1 MYGGNKKGQMQRS
14 VIDAERLLIQSRRL
28 VQMGNNQPRSFKF
41 YRKNE
46 KEVMKSLGLKP
57 TKNSGSG
64 WIEKEDGQNDYVI
77 CQLKSTDAQSIKVNQ
92 KDIRTLEKN
101 AMIEHK
107 IPMFAIQFLNTGE
120 VWLMIK
126 PEDLPDASEY
136 ILNGSIKENRSEQ
149 LGIDLEAS
157 EDLRTIHHKSI
168 KSSYDSREMF
178 HKQESKKY
186 NKKRSAL

>member
-1 MYGGNKKGQMQRS
+1 MS
-14 VIDAERLLIQSRRL
+14 
-28 VQMGNNQPRSFKF
+28 NNQPRSFKF

-46 KEVMKSLGLKP
+46 EEVMKSLGLKP

-64 WIEKEDGQNDYVI
+64 WIEKEDGQNDYLI

-120 VWLMIK
+120 VWLMLK
-126 PEDLPDASEY
+126 PDDLPDAAEY
-136 ILNGSIKENRSEQ
+136 ILTGSIKENRVEQ

-157 EDLRTIHHKSI
+157 EDLRAISHKSI
-168 KSSYDSREMF
+168 KSSGSSRERF
-178 HKQESKKY
+178 HEQQNKKY

>member
-1 MYGGNKKGQMQRS
+1 MS
-14 VIDAERLLIQSRRL
+14 
-28 VQMGNNQPRSFKF
+28 NNQPRSFKF

-46 KEVMKSLGLKP
+46 EEVMKSLGLKP

-101 AMIEHK
+101 ANIEHK

-120 VWLMIK
+120 VWLMLK

-136 ILNGSIKENRSEQ
+136 ILTGSIKENRLEQ

-157 EDLRTIHHKSI
+157 EDIRTISHKSI
-168 KSSYDSREMF
+168 KSSCSSREMF
-178 HKQESKKY
+178 HERQSKKY

>member
-1 MYGGNKKGQMQRS
+1 
-14 VIDAERLLIQSRRL
+14 
-28 VQMGNNQPRSFKF
+28 MGNNQPRSFKF

-46 KEVMKSLGLKP
+46 EEVMKSLGLKP

-107 IPMFAIQFLNTGE
+107 IPVFAIQFLNTGE
-120 VWLMIK
+120 VLLMVK
-126 PEDLPDASEY
+126 PEDLPDAAEY
-136 ILNGSIKENRSEQ
+136 ILTGSIKENRLEQ

-157 EDLRTIHHKSI
+157 GDLRAVSHKSI
-168 KSSYDSREMF
+168 KSSGDSREMF
-178 HKQESKKY
+178 HKQQSEKY

>member
-1 MYGGNKKGQMQRS
+1 
-14 VIDAERLLIQSRRL
+14 
-28 VQMGNNQPRSFKF
+28 MGNNQPRSFKF

-46 KEVMKSLGLKP
+46 QEVMKSLGLKP

-120 VWLMIK
+120 VWLMLK
-126 PEDLPDASEY
+126 PDDLPDAAEY
-136 ILNGSIKENRSEQ
+136 ILTGSIKENRVEQ

-157 EDLRTIHHKSI
+157 EDLRAISHKSI
-168 KSSYDSREMF
+168 KSSGSSRERF
-178 HKQESKKY
+178 HEQQNKKY
-186 NKKRSAL
+186 KKKRSAL

>member
-1 MYGGNKKGQMQRS
+1 MS
-14 VIDAERLLIQSRRL
+14 
-28 VQMGNNQPRSFKF
+28 NNQPRSFKF

-46 KEVMKSLGLKP
+46 KEVMESLGLKP

-107 IPMFAIQFLNTGE
+107 IPMFAVQFLNTGE
-120 VWLMIK
+120 VWLMLK
-126 PEDLPDASEY
+126 PEDLPDAAEY
-136 ILNGSIKENRSEQ
+136 ILTGSIKENRLEQ

-157 EDLRTIHHKSI
+157 EDLRAISHKSI
-168 KSSYDSREMF
+168 KSSGSSREMF
-178 HKQESKKY
+178 HKQQSKKY

>member
-1 MYGGNKKGQMQRS
+1 MPVS
-14 VIDAERLLIQSRRL
+14 
-28 VQMGNNQPRSFKF
+28 NNQPRSFKF

-46 KEVMKSLGLKP
+46 EEVMKSLGLKP

-101 AMIEHK
+101 ATIEHK

-126 PEDLPDASEY
+126 PDDLPDASEY
-136 ILNGSIKENRSEQ
+136 ILTGLIKENRLEQ
-149 LGIDLEAS
+149 LGINLEAS
-157 EDLRTIHHKSI
+157 EDLRTIHKSI
-168 KSSYDSREMF
+168 KSSCNSRERF
-178 HKQESKKY
+178 HEQQNKKY

>member
-1 MYGGNKKGQMQRS
+1 MN
-14 VIDAERLLIQSRRL
+14 
-28 VQMGNNQPRSFKF
+28 NNQPRSFKF

-46 KEVMKSLGLKP
+46 QEVMKSLGLKP

-120 VWLMIK
+120 VWLMLK

-136 ILNGSIKENRSEQ
+136 ILIGSIKENRLEQ

-157 EDLRTIHHKSI
+157 EDLRAISHKSI
-168 KSSYDSREMF
+168 KSSGSSRERF
-178 HKQESKKY
+178 HEQQSKKY

>member
-1 MYGGNKKGQMQRS
+1 
-14 VIDAERLLIQSRRL
+14 
-28 VQMGNNQPRSFKF
+28 MGNNQPRSFKF

-46 KEVMKSLGLKP
+46 QEVMKSLGLKP

-101 AMIEHK
+101 ATIEHK
-107 IPMFAIQFLNTGE
+107 IPVFAIQFLNTGE

-126 PEDLPDASEY
+126 PDDLPDASEY
-136 ILNGSIKENRSEQ
+136 ILTGSIKENRLEQ

-157 EDLRTIHHKSI
+157 EDIMTISHKSV
-168 KSSYDSREMF
+168 KSSGSSREMF
-178 HKQESKKY
+178 HEQQSKKY

>member
-1 MYGGNKKGQMQRS
+1 MS
-14 VIDAERLLIQSRRL
+14 
-28 VQMGNNQPRSFKF
+28 NNQPRSFKF

-46 KEVMKSLGLKP
+46 EEVMKSLGLKP

-101 AMIEHK
+101 ATIEHK

-120 VWLMIK
+120 VWLMVK
-126 PEDLPDASEY
+126 PEDVK
-136 ILNGSIKENRSEQ
+136 SIGQYLSDGIVPETYD
-149 LGIDLEAS
+149 LGIDLNDA
-157 EDLRTIHHKSI
+157 
-168 KSSYDSREMF
+168 
-178 HKQESKKY
+178 QESVTNQSKTIRSSSSARESFHNRQKSKY
-186 NKKRSAL
+186 NKIRSAK

>member
-1 MYGGNKKGQMQRS
+1 MS
-14 VIDAERLLIQSRRL
+14 
-28 VQMGNNQPRSFKF
+28 NNQPRSFKF

-46 KEVMKSLGLKP
+46 QEVMESLGLKP

-92 KDIRTLEKN
+92 KDIRTLENN
-101 AMIEHK
+101 ALVEHK

-120 VWLMIK
+120 VWLMLK
-126 PEDLPDASEY
+126 PDDLPDAAEY
-136 ILNGSIKENRSEQ
+136 ILTGSIKENRLEQ

-157 EDLRTIHHKSI
+157 EDLGTISHKSI
-168 KSSYDSREMF
+168 KSSGSSREMF
-178 HKQESKKY
+178 HKQQSKKY

>member
-1 MYGGNKKGQMQRS
+1 
-14 VIDAERLLIQSRRL
+14 
-28 VQMGNNQPRSFKF
+28 MGNNQPRSFKF

-46 KEVMKSLGLKP
+46 EEVMKSLGLKP

-120 VWLMIK
+120 VWLMLK
-126 PEDLPDASEY
+126 PEDLPDAAEY
-136 ILNGSIKENRSEQ
+136 ILTGSIKENRVEQ

-157 EDLRTIHHKSI
+157 EDLMAISHKSI
-168 KSSYDSREMF
+168 KSSGSSRERF
-178 HKQESKKY
+178 HEQQNKKY